1 MLSVQRTRIDNH
13 DDNKCSFSE
22 GGSKRFEMIIPYIY
36 QYTMRAL
43 LPVDAVFNPESCGM
57 STKLV
62 ISTIF
67 FVARTMCLRQQ
78 TSENLVFFFFFSPIG

>member
-1 MLSVQRTRIDNH
+1 
-13 DDNKCSFSE
+13 
-22 GGSKRFEMIIPYIY
+22 
-36 QYTMRAL
+36 MRAL

-67 FVARTMCLRQQ
+67 LLLEQCA
-78 TSENLVFFFFFSPIG
+78 